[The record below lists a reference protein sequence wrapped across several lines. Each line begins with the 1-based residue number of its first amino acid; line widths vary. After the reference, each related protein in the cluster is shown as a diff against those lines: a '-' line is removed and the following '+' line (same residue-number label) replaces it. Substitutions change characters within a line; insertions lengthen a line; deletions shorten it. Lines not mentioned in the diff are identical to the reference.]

1 MQVLE
6 ARDAEEALRIV
17 EAAEEEEQEEEEVQD
32 SVKED
37 NGGGVATTTRRRPPP
52 PPPIVVA
59 GSLYL
64 VADVMRLA
72 RRLAPTPARWRM
84 DGRMPEEHNHPLS
97 SPLRSRDGVHR
108 GEERENVLFF
118 FARKRNRESFSGP
131 DRKRGQIAR
140 QKNHR
145 MIKREYY
152 SAGRQ
157 VYALKWRKGWCRIK
171 RT

>member
-84 DGRMPEEHNHPLS
+84 DGRMPEEHNHPLLL
-97 SPLRSRDGVHR
+97 PCVH
-108 GEERENVLFF
+108 
-118 FARKRNRESFSGP
+118 AM
-131 DRKRGQIAR
+131 AYTAA
-140 QKNHR
+140 
-145 MIKREYY
+145 KRERTCC
-152 SAGRQ
+152 SSSLESEIVRVSRGRTESGGKSL
-157 VYALKWRKGWCRIK
+157 AKK
-171 RT
+171 TTE

>member
-1 MQVLE
+1 MDWVRPTSPAELADQVRQEVDRLGLLPRKERGGVEVQVLE

-52 PPPIVVA
+52 PPPPIVVA

-72 RRLAPTPARWRM
+72 RRLGADAGAM
-84 DGRMPEEHNHPLS
+84 ADGRE
-97 SPLRSRDGVHR
+97 D
-108 GEERENVLFF
+108 
-118 FARKRNRESFSGP
+118 A
-131 DRKRGQIAR
+131 
-140 QKNHR
+140 
-145 MIKREYY
+145 
-152 SAGRQ
+152 
-157 VYALKWRKGWCRIK
+157 
-171 RT
+171 